1 MYWHRND
8 YLVVLVLIEAIH
20 VWWKIKAWH
29 DIVVL
34 DNTNTNL
41 RVSIIKKNTSS
52 LSEHHLYISHQ
63 HSQKSHILSQSNLT
77 NQILQQTMA
86 FLGEISNQTIVN
98 SILTFIFLNGAIIHN
113 ETGVYFQNSTLMP
126 IRVPNDCGFQKLK
139 RRMHNTLQLTDNKYL
154 DEIY

>member
-1 MYWHRND
+1 M
-8 YLVVLVLIEAIH
+8 
-20 VWWKIKAWH
+20 
-29 DIVVL
+29 
-34 DNTNTNL
+34 
-41 RVSIIKKNTSS
+41 
-52 LSEHHLYISHQ
+52 
-63 HSQKSHILSQSNLT
+63 T

-86 FLGEISNQTIVN
+86 FLGETYSQTIVN